1 MSRAGEDPLQE
12 IPGVGPSLA
21 KDLKDLGYGRVEDL
35 VGEDPEG
42 MYARLSHIRGVRQ
55 DPCVLYVFRC
65 AVYYAS
71 VPEPDP
77 GLLKW
82 WAWKDRD
89 LPAELPSAPTS
100 HSGAGGGGGSPT
112 GTNTEKGD

>member
-1 MSRAGEDPLQE
+1 MRRASHDPLQE

-21 KDLKDLGYGRVEDL
+21 KDLKDLGYGRVEEL

-71 VPEPDP
+71 VPDPEP

-82 WAWKDRD
+82 WAWKSRD
-89 LPAELPSAPTS
+89 LPAELASGSASP
-100 HSGAGGGGGSPT
+100 SGAGGGGGRPP
-112 GTNTEKGD
+112 GTRPEKGD